1 MAAFVFRRVLVSL
14 LILIGSSFLI
24 YVMIALA
31 TDPLQEY
38 RESRLPNRDQLIA
51 ARVQRLNL
59 DVPIPLRYL
68 GWLQGA
74 FGCALPFADTC
85 NLGLNFNGQSVTE
98 LLGRVLP
105 ATLQLVTAATIL
117 AWIIGIS
124 VGIISALR
132 QNTGFDYSATFSAFL
147 FFSLPSFWVA
157 VLAKEFIAL
166 PFNDFLRDPVISPL
180 AAIGIGAIS
189 GFIWSSLIGGDRR
202 KRLSVFAIAGS
213 GTALLLI
220 YMTATDW
227 FLNPGL
233 GPVLVVLSAAGIAA
247 MMTMLLSSLHDRK
260 AVLTAGIT
268 AVIGVLCYAALQPVF
283 DEANFATLVLLG
295 AITLGVGAA
304 VGYLVGGYDRGM
316 QMRLG
321 ALVAFLISLVILVD
335 RFMQSWNAYLTNPA
349 IRGRPIPTIGSSTPT
364 IRGDFWI
371 VTTDTLTHLL
381 LPTAALVLVSIAT
394 YSRYSRAGMIDVM
407 SQDYIRTA
415 RAKGLPERT
424 VIVRHAFR
432 NSLIPLATIVAADI
446 GFLLGGAV
454 ITEQVF
460 AIPGMGQLFI
470 SALTRGDPN
479 PVMAFSLVVAIFVL
493 VFNLFADLSY
503 AALDPRVRA
512 R

>member
-1 MAAFVFRRVLVSL
+1 VAAFIFRRILVSL
-14 LILIGSSFLI
+14 TILIGASFLI

-31 TDPLQEY
+31 TDPLQEF
-38 RESRLPNRDQLIA
+38 RESRAPNRDELMA
-51 ARVQRLNL
+51 ARVQALNL
-59 DVPIPLRYL
+59 DVSIPLRYL

-74 FGCALPFADTC
+74 LGCAVPFADTC
-85 NLGLNFNGQSVTE
+85 DLGLNFNGQSVAE
-98 LLGRVLP
+98 LLARAVP
-105 ATLQLVTAATIL
+105 ATLQLVTAATFL
-117 AWIIGIS
+117 AWIVGIS

-132 QNTGFDYSATFSAFL
+132 QNTGFDYSVTFAAFL

-166 PFNDFLRDPVISPL
+166 PFNDFLRDPVVSPL
-180 AAIGIGAIS
+180 AAIGLGAIS
-189 GFIWSSLIGGDRR
+189 GFIWSSLVGGDRR
-202 KRLSVFAIAGS
+202 KRLSVFAIAGV
-213 GTALLLI
+213 GTALLLF
-220 YMTATDW
+220 YMAATNW

-233 GPVLVVLSAAGIAA
+233 GPVIVILSAAGIAA
-247 MMTMLLSSLHDRK
+247 LMTMLLSSLHDRK
-260 AVLTAGIT
+260 AVLTSGIT
-268 AVIGVLCYAALQPVF
+268 AVIGVISYAALQPVL
-283 DEANFATLVLLG
+283 DEANFATLLLLG
-295 AITLGVGAA
+295 GIALAVGAA
-304 VGYLVGGYDRGM
+304 VGYFVGGYDRSL

-321 ALVAFLISLVILVD
+321 ALVALFISLVILVD
-335 RFMQSWNAYLTNPA
+335 RFMQSWNSYVTNPA

-371 VTTDTLTHLL
+371 QATDTFTHLL

-394 YSRYSRAGMIDVM
+394 YSRYSRAGMLDVM
-407 SQDYIRTA
+407 NQDYIRTA

-446 GFLLGGAV
+446 GALLGGAV

-470 SALTRGDPN
+470 AALIRGDPN
-479 PVMAFSLVVAIFVL
+479 PVMAFFLVVAIFVI
-493 VFNLFADLSY
+493 VFNLIADLSY